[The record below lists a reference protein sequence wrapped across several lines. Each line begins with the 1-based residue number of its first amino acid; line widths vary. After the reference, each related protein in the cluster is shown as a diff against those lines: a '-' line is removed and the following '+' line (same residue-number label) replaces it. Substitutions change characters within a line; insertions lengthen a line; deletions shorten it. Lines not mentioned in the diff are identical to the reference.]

1 MRLWRATFTGA
12 DNQTSQEEMLK
23 ISQEFE
29 FVEWGI
35 LFGSKLDRCP
45 SQEWLTKLPQG
56 INLSAHLCGT
66 FVAAAM
72 NGVFDSF
79 DSFGSFGRIQLNFYK
94 KRLEVALNCQPLQD
108 AIRKLKQDVIFGGN
122 FKGVEIVPEKL
133 PLNVQFLYD
142 ASGGHG
148 ISPKSWLE
156 PIKNIAVGYAG
167 GLCLENLADQL
178 KNIAEV
184 AKDRSVWID
193 MESGVRTENKFDL
206 TKVRQCL
213 EICSEYFEKDS

>member
-1 MRLWRATFTGA
+1 MKLWRVTFTGA

-45 SQEWLTKLPQG
+45 SQEWLAKVPQG
-56 INLSAHLCGT
+56 MNLSAHLCGT

-72 NGVFDSF
+72 NGNFLPLESF
-79 DSFGSFGRIQLNFYK
+79 NRIQLNFYK
-94 KRLEVALNCQPLQD
+94 KRLETALNCQPLLE
-108 AIRKLKQDVIFGGN
+108 AIRKLEQDVILGGN
-122 FKGVEIVPEKL
+122 FNGVEISPDKL
-133 PLNVQFLYD
+133 PPNVQILYD

-148 ISPKSWLE
+148 VSPKNWPE
-156 PIKNIAVGYAG
+156 PAKHTAVGYAG
-167 GLCLENLADQL
+167 GLRLENLEDQL
-178 KNIAEV
+178 QKIEEV

-193 MESGVRTENKFDL
+193 MESGVRTDNRFDL
-206 TKVRQCL
+206 DKVKQCL
-213 EICSEYFEKDS
+213 EICSRYI